1 MIIETK
7 VIKMSSSKVSLLALA
22 PGIVNTTNVYS
33 TCICLPLPDSQTSG
47 RAGLLLGL
55 QDPFQREER
64 LYSASGTL
72 SGAEIAANSGHSSVQ
87 ENQTLGNWELFCL
100 KLVTSFPH
108 WILFRESCLW
118 GNWFDSRLKK

>member
-7 VIKMSSSKVSLLALA
+7 VFKMSFFYGFIIILALA
-22 PGIVNTTNVYS
+22 PGIVNTTNMYS
-33 TCICLPLPDSQTSG
+33 TCNGLPMPDSQTSG
-47 RAGLLLGL
+47 WAGLLLGL

-64 LYSASGTL
+64 LYSASGSL

-108 WILFRESCLW
+108 WILYRESCL
-118 GNWFDSRLKK
+118 